1 MQFLG
6 VPGGTGWSTARNYRQ
21 SLNVESVAPRGYH
34 SLRISAA
41 APSCHPSE
49 GWTGGRDR
57 TQVLKDTGY
66 RLGQQVAQISR
77 QKFTRT
83 MAIILKGCR
92 EHGPFSKDQHRA
104 IWHLEQ

>member
-41 APSCHPSE
+41 APSCHSSE

-57 TQVLKDTGY
+57 TQVLQGY
-66 RLGQQVAQISR
+66 RIQ
-77 QKFTRT
+77 T
-83 MAIILKGCR
+83 
-92 EHGPFSKDQHRA
+92 GPAGGSDKQAEIHKNYGDHSQG
-104 IWHLEQ
+104 LP